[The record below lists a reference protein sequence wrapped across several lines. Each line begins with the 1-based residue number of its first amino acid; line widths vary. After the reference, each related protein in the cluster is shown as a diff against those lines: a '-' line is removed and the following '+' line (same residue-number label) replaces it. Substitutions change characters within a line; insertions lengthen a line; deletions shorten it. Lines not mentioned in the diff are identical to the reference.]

1 MKKLTLLLLL
11 ALALPLQAQWVD
23 LQNTVPC
30 GPFRDI
36 VATLTHEK
44 YKETPLWVGQSGGD
58 VTSFAL
64 FINADRGNWTV
75 LQYHKEMACIL
86 GAGTTSNIVNL
97 APFTRMH

>member
-11 ALALPLQAQWVD
+11 ILAQPLQAQWVD
-23 LQNTVPC
+23 IQNTVPC
-30 GPFRDI
+30 GPFRDV

-64 FINADRGNWTV
+64 FTNADTGSWTV
-75 LQYHKEMACIL
+75 IQYHKQLACIM
-86 GAGTTSNIVNL
+86 GAGSTSNIVNL
-97 APFTRMH
+97 APFGQKY